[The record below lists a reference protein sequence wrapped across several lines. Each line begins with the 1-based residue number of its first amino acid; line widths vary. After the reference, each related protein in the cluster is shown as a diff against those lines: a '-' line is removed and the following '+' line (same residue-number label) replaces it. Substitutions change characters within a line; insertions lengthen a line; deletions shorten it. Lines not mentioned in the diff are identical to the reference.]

1 MRILNK
7 NNREARKKFFFEAR
21 RKCSIK
27 ATSIDAILTLNGSN
41 ITLIDQRFSHKQKWR
56 NPEKP
61 GWEIFWKRSKKS
73 RTVDCGEC
81 FPSVSPFKW
90 AGGRL
95 LWIWLVFTI
104 YCTAPYL
111 SSSSENP
118 LRIINCRVGS
128 RGEEISRNPSQKS
141 WAGNMGKYWWAATS
155 APPPLGPRDQLS
167 SSGLGTGLLG
177 PKDQTAPNKTP
188 PCPKDM
194 RPSPLH
200 FHSPWFRWFSC
211 RVKIISAWSF

>member
-1 MRILNK
+1 M
-7 NNREARKKFFFEAR
+7 
-21 RKCSIK
+21 
-27 ATSIDAILTLNGSN
+27 
-41 ITLIDQRFSHKQKWR
+41 
-56 NPEKP
+56 
-61 GWEIFWKRSKKS
+61 
-73 RTVDCGEC
+73 DCGEC

-90 AGGRL
+90 AGRRL

-118 LRIINCRVGS
+118 PRIINCRVGS
-128 RGEEISRNPSQKS
+128 GGEEISRNPLQKS
-141 WAGNMGKYWWAATS
+141 WVGNMGKYWWAATS

-188 PCPKDM
+188 PAQTICAPHLCIFIHLDLDDFLAEYRSFQRGLFCPA
-194 RPSPLH
+194 S
-200 FHSPWFRWFSC
+200 SSSCWFCILKRVFSNWYC
-211 RVKIISAWSF
+211 VVDVFFENVFDIVGCLIGHVVSRSWCKGPKGALM